1 MWNLFNQR
9 RAMEKEV
16 FETLRPGDLY
26 GESHQASRQPEGL
39 LRYVLLANATGLTF
53 FLIMVSGLA
62 RESRAYT
69 EFVSSVW
76 LLGMSVAIALG
87 SWILFRISRARE
99 RAALGLSQT
108 DGGGAA
114 GDGATQPSD
123 AVMQIMKRAAVLKLL
138 AFRVMIVSA
147 IAFCVGAYLGLKGL
161 FLL

>member
-26 GESHQASRQPEGL
+26 GETHQSGRRPEEL
-39 LRYVLLANATGLTF
+39 LRYILLANATGLTF
-53 FLIMVSGLA
+53 FLIIISGLA
-62 RESRAYT
+62 QEARAYT

-76 LLGMSVAIALG
+76 LLGMSTAIAIG
-87 SWILFRISRARE
+87 AWILFRMSRARE
-99 RAALGLSQT
+99 RIALGRTQG
-108 DGGGAA
+108 DGSGQA
-114 GDGATQPSD
+114 GDSAEHPSD
-123 AVMQIMKRAAVLKLL
+123 AVMQIMKRAAVMKLL

-147 IAFCVGAYLGLKGL
+147 ISFCVGAYLGLKGL